1 MSAAAPLDRRLPWR
15 WLAAC
20 VAVTLGWE
28 LSGLDL
34 LLTRQFGTV
43 QGFPWRHAWLTEH
56 LLHDGARRLAT
67 LLALVW
73 LWDCV
78 RPVWPGPSRAERAQ
92 ALAVAVVCWAIVPLI
107 KRSSTT
113 SCPWDLTEFGGT
125 ATALSHLTWGLADG
139 GPGHCFPSGHATTAF
154 GFLALVALWRPYRP
168 ETARWMALSVGLAGL
183 VLAFTQLARGAH
195 HLSHS
200 LWSGCL
206 CLAVV
211 TLASR
216 WAPPTQKLQLST
228 RIE

>member
-1 MSAAAPLDRRLPWR
+1 MTAAGTLDARLPWR

-20 VAVTLGWE
+20 VAVALAWE

-34 LLTRQFGTV
+34 LLTRQFGDA

-56 LLHDGARRLAT
+56 ILHDGSRRLAM

-73 LWDCV
+73 LWDCF
-78 RPVWPGPSRAERAQ
+78 RPFAPGPSRAGRAQ
-92 ALAVAVVCWAIVPLI
+92 ALGVAVFCWAIVPLI

-125 ATALSHLTWGLADG
+125 AAALSHWQWGLADG

-168 ETARWMALSVGLAGL
+168 ETARWMMLAVALAGL
-183 VLAFTQLARGAH
+183 ILGFTQLARGAH

-216 WAPPTQKLQLST
+216 WPPPSQNAQLST